1 MVYDMVPSRAAP
13 VLLII
18 VLLLSAGCLDRLPVA
33 PAPATQNAVPTPV
46 PTTED
51 PQSTMTPSAMALQL
65 ADLPSDYILR
75 DRSVMVSPEVTQLSR
90 DLGWREGYFV
100 SFSRMNK
107 RDDTTRVR
115 QAINIFP
122 LENMKKVF
130 DLEKIDIESQAVS
143 PLIQS
148 EIPFPLIG
156 DNSRAYRETDPTDA
170 MKQVAYT
177 VIFTKK
183 NVYEKITMAGTS
195 TDYETLKDVVQIAAA
210 KVE

>member
-1 MVYDMVPSRAAP
+1 MVPSWTAP

-18 VLLLSAGCLDRLPVA
+18 VLLTAAGCLDRFSGST
-33 PAPATQNAVPTPV
+33 ATPTPTPV
-46 PTTED
+46 PMTIPPTES
-51 PQSTMTPSAMALQL
+51 PLITVQPSEMALQL
-65 ADLPSDYILR
+65 ADLPADYILR

-130 DLEKIDIESQAVS
+130 DLEKIDIENQAIS

-156 DNSRAYRETDPTDA
+156 ENSRAYRETDPTDA

-183 NVYEKITMAGTS
+183 NVYERITMAGTS
-195 TDYETLKDVVQIAAA
+195 TDYETLKDLVQKAAD
-210 KVE
+210 KVQ

>member
-1 MVYDMVPSRAAP
+1 MLKSWA

-18 VLLLSAGCLDRLPVA
+18 ILMAAGCLDRVPGA
-33 PAPATQNAVPTPV
+33 TTPAPQTSLPTPV

-51 PQSTMTPSAMALQL
+51 PQATVPPSAMALQL

-130 DLEKIDIESQAVS
+130 DLEKIDIESQPVS
-143 PLIQS
+143 PEIQS
-148 EIPFPLIG
+148 EIPFPQIG
-156 DNSRAYRETDPTDA
+156 DYSRAYRMTDPTDA
-170 MKQVAYT
+170 TKQVTYT

-183 NVYEKITMAGTS
+183 NVYERISMAGTS
-195 TDYETLKDVVQIAAA
+195 TDYETLRDIVQKAAE
-210 KVE
+210 KVQ